1 VAELGRWAAT
11 RELYQFREEAM
22 NKRQWQILV
31 FGALATVLVIA
42 FGASH
47 PSQPMVGPVVEH
59 IPGHYSQSFTETVL
73 PFWVLLAALGLSVL
87 TGALVHRSRT
97 GAA

>member
-1 VAELGRWAAT
+1 
-11 RELYQFREEAM
+11 M

-31 FGALATVLVIA
+31 LGALATVSVIA

-47 PSQPMVGPVVEH
+47 PPQPIVGPVVEYT
-59 IPGHYSQSFTETVL
+59 PGHYSQSFTETAV
-73 PFWVLLAALGLSVL
+73 PFWVLFVALGFSVL